1 MSTEPSQQASSPN
14 ISLVLS
20 YLGLPSDYEP
30 SPTASPVEFLNKHLH
45 HLPPNHLA
53 LFSSIINP
61 RKRSIIPA
69 IRNRRLRY
77 TESEPAE
84 LSVSNAR
91 TTWPTL
97 WHGKFTADLGRET
110 AKEEQEWAEKQFL
123 EGKENSKQVGKLGA
137 LLSGYEEERGAE
149 LARDLRRKQREWE
162 ESLPEED
169 EDTDDEEDPAGQ
181 DVEEMSAQEAD
192 NLFARRIKERFIYGL
207 LDVRFFPHHSHY
219 FTIHCSLTLSSILFS
234 ILSYMCTWMRQSIDY
249 DRVDW
254 DDQWE
259 PPLDRDEEE
268 RWFDE
273 EEPEDSESLS
283 VAD

>member
-1 MSTEPSQQASSPN
+1 M
-14 ISLVLS
+14 LS
-20 YLGLPSDYEP
+20 YLGLPNDYEP

-61 RKRSIIPA
+61 RKRSVIPA

-110 AKEEQEWAEKQFL
+110 AKEEQEWVDKQFL
-123 EGKENSKQVGKLGA
+123 AGKEDSKQVGKLGA

-169 EDTDDEEDPAGQ
+169 EDTDEEDDDPRAEQ
-181 DVEEMSAQEAD
+181 EQEVEEMSAQEAD

-207 LDVRFFPHHSHY
+207 LDVRFFPPHSRY
-219 FTIHCSLTLSSILFS
+219 IIHFSLTLSPFLVIP
-234 ILSYMCTWMRQSIDY
+234 YG
-249 DRVDW
+249 
-254 DDQWE
+254 
-259 PPLDRDEEE
+259 
-268 RWFDE
+268 
-273 EEPEDSESLS
+273 
-283 VAD
+283 